1 MAIYTIADGQT
12 IQTPQDETGN
22 IFLLTGNSTVV
33 SAGADLIFGSN
44 TPGTTSTIYALGI
57 AADPTGYGNDT
68 VVLGQG
74 NATVLMGG
82 SGKAVVFGGSGHLDL
97 FMGLVPGQLVTGTG
111 DINVIGDQSGA
122 GISYTGGVHDV
133 QSFNGG
139 SFVHENNGHTVTLWA
154 AGTVS

>member
-1 MAIYTIADGQT
+1 MTIYTIQNNET

-33 SAGADLIFGSN
+33 SAGADLIFGSG

-57 AADPTGYGNDT
+57 AAAPAGYGNDT
-68 VVLGQG
+68 IVLGQG

-82 SGKAVVFGGSGHLDL
+82 SGKAVVFAGAGHLDL
-97 FMGLVPGQLVTGTG
+97 FMGQIPGQLVTGMG

-133 QSFNGG
+133 QAFNGG